1 MKWIIVWLNHNYC
14 YWFYSKFNLQLF
26 PLHINT
32 YNHLGGY
39 VHYFHVFFL
48 SCWRF
53 NISKT
58 ELERRVN
65 EPECLTKVDM
75 ISYVRLAKNTARTLL
90 DDNEIKTNQHN
101 KRSEHTVLSRMC
113 ESECQVLAQGVNDIN
128 FKYFPGSWFVKKSVQ
143 EMLMVDD
150 DVATEEDY
158 TTSRQRRKLVR
169 DRIDQDEKTK

>member
-1 MKWIIVWLNHNYC
+1 
-14 YWFYSKFNLQLF
+14 
-26 PLHINT
+26 
-32 YNHLGGY
+32 
-39 VHYFHVFFL
+39 
-48 SCWRF
+48 
-53 NISKT
+53 
-58 ELERRVN
+58 
-65 EPECLTKVDM
+65 M